1 MTPGLFEY
9 PKSAAL
15 GRVLP
20 KSKIYEHG
28 SPTSSVKELFV
39 RQVDQIV
46 WQFKLAPETINL
58 PSSRSVPEIQIFSV
72 TLKEGEIKGEVL
84 RFMDQSIPYP
94 ILFEL
99 CYEDKVKAIASYKRP
114 SEADNT
120 RWVISDYF
128 ETSWVS
134 KETLRSP
141 LPLVLNL
148 ESLYASLLTSLIPF
162 PLRSGEGLQDFV
174 ARMELFRSRQ
184 KELKKCESRLKKEKQ
199 FNRKV
204 KINAELRELN
214 REIESLTS
222 HFPNLST

>member
-20 KSKIYEHG
+20 KSKIFEHG

-58 PSSRSVPEIQIFSV
+58 PSSRSVPEIQVFSV

-99 CYEDKVKAIASYKRP
+99 CYKDKIKAIASYKRP

-120 RWVISDYF
+120 RWVVSDYF
-128 ETSWVS
+128 ETSWLP
-134 KETLRSP
+134 KETPRTP
-141 LPLVLNL
+141 LPIVLNL
-148 ESLYASLLTSLIPF
+148 ESLYASLLTSLMPF
-162 PLRSGEGLQDFV
+162 PIRSGEGFHDFV

-184 KELKKCESRLKKEKQ
+184 KEMEKCESLLRKEKQ

-204 KINAELRELN
+204 QINSELRELK
-214 REIESLTS
+214 REIETLTS
-222 HFPNLST
+222 AFPNLST

>member
-1 MTPGLFEY
+1 MTTGLFEY
-9 PKSAAL
+9 PKSAVF
-15 GRVLP
+15 GRILP
-20 KSKIYEHG
+20 KNKIYEHG
-28 SPTSSVKELFV
+28 SPTSAVKELFV

-58 PSSRSVPEIQIFSV
+58 PRSRSVPEIQVFSV
-72 TLKEGEIKGEVL
+72 TLREGEIKRDVL

-99 CYEDKVKAIASYKRP
+99 CFEDQIKAVAAYKRP
-114 SEADNT
+114 SEVDKT
-120 RWVISDYF
+120 KWVISDYF

-184 KELKKCESRLKKEKQ
+184 KEMEKCESRLKKEKQ

-204 KINAELRELN
+204 KINSELLELKK
-214 REIESLTS
+214 EIETLTS
-222 HFPNLST
+222 SFPNHST

>member
-28 SPTSSVKELFV
+28 SPTSAIKELFV

-58 PSSRSVPEIQIFSV
+58 APSRSVPEIEVFSMI
-72 TLKEGEIKGEVL
+72 LKESEIKWDVL
-84 RFMDQSIPYP
+84 RFMDQSIPFP
-94 ILFEL
+94 IFFEV
-99 CYEDKVKAIASYKRP
+99 CYEDQIKAIAAYKRP
-114 SEADNT
+114 SEVDST
-120 RWVISDYF
+120 KWVVSDYF
-128 ETSWVS
+128 ATSWLP
-134 KETLRSP
+134 KETPRTP
-141 LPLVLNL
+141 LPIILNL
-148 ESLYASLLTSLIPF
+148 ESLYASLLTSLMPF
-162 PLRSGEGLQDFV
+162 SIRSGEGLQDFV

-184 KELKKCESRLKKEKQ
+184 KELEKCEFRLRKEKQ

-204 KINAELRELN
+204 KINSELRELK
-214 REIESLTS
+214 REIETLTS
-222 HFPNLST
+222 SIPNLST

>member
-15 GRVLP
+15 GRILP

-28 SPTSSVKELFV
+28 SPTSAIKELFV
-39 RQVDQIV
+39 RQVEQIV

-58 PSSRSVPEIQIFSV
+58 PPSRSVPEIQVFSV

-99 CYEDKVKAIASYKRP
+99 CYEDKIKATASYKRP
-114 SEADNT
+114 SEADKT
-120 RWVISDYF
+120 KWVISDYL

-184 KELKKCESRLKKEKQ
+184 KELEKCESLLRKEKQ

-204 KINAELRELN
+204 KINAELRDLN

-222 HFPNLST
+222 PFPNLST